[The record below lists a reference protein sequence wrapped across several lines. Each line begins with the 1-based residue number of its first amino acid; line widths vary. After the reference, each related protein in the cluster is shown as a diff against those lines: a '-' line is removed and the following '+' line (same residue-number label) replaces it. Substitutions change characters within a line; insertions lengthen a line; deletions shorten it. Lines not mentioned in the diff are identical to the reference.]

1 MDYLVRQLTTEQ
13 VSLITS
19 SYAGSIVG
27 AIAEHDAQAGTDN
40 YEFLHSYLMLER
52 RTSTVA
58 DALHMH
64 RNNVSYRIGRIEE
77 LYDIDLDDAALRI
90 DLLVAY
96 RIRAALLKQH

>member
-1 MDYLVRQLTTEQ
+1 MDYLVQQLTTEQ
-13 VSLITS
+13 ASLITS
-19 SYAGSIVG
+19 SYAGSIIG

-40 YEFLHSYLMLER
+40 YEFLHSYLTLER

-64 RNNVSYRIGRIEE
+64 RNNVNYRIGRIEE
-77 LYDIDLDDAALRI
+77 LYDIDLDDAALRV

-96 RIRAALLKQH
+96 RIREALLRQH